1 MRVIPMAIFAAALA
15 VAGPAAL
22 AAAANTEIA
31 TMQHAEGT
39 FDVKLTPVP
48 PADGAVEGAPG
59 RMTIAKTFHGGIE
72 GTSAGEMLATLK
84 GQDGAYVAL
93 ERVSATLAGRSGT
106 FALVHRGIVDHGQQ
120 ELLITVVPGSGTGGL
135 EGIEGVF
142 KLVITDGVHHYDLAY
157 SLPAAKP

>member
-1 MRVIPMAIFAAALA
+1 MVHAVGDNQLEHPFDALQAARARAGDDGDQQFLLA
-15 VAGPAAL
+15 VVDDSAV
-22 AAAANTEIA
+22 
-31 TMQHAEGT
+31 HEG
-39 FDVKLTPVP
+39 
-48 PADGAVEGAPG
+48 EGSAAPG
-59 RMTIAKTFHGGIE
+59 DGGRNP
-72 GTSAGEMLATLK
+72 LK
-84 GQDGAYVAL
+84 GQDGAYGAL

-157 SLPAAKP
+157 SLPAAH